1 MRRLA
6 LGAILG
12 LWLAGPAAAAP
23 NFESFQVQPYSPPKP
38 APAFS
43 LPGLD
48 GRVTALS
55 DLKGRVA
62 LLFFWATW

>member
-1 MRRLA
+1 MKRLA
-6 LGAILG
+6 AAAVLG
-12 LWLAGPAAAAP
+12 LVLAGPTAAAP
-23 NFESFQVQPYSPPKP
+23 EFEAHIYAPPKP

-55 DLKGRVA
+55 DLRGRVA

>member
-1 MRRLA
+1 VRWAAAALA
-6 LGAILG
+6 LM
-12 LWLAGPAAAAP
+12 LAAPAAAAAP
-23 NFESFQVQPYSPPKP
+23 DFASLEVQPYDPPKP

-55 DLKGRVA
+55 DLRGRVA